1 MRVGIVGLGQIGEGL
16 ADLLADR
23 GFSLTIYVRR
33 RERVEAFL
41 ASLRKR
47 LEKKSRRGHLTASQ
61 VNECLDRITIAA
73 RISDLGDAEMAVE
86 AIREDREAKREVL
99 SELGRSCPAETILA
113 SATSEIP
120 IDDLAAHLP
129 GASRVIGLHFLA
141 PLRLST
147 AVEVIPGTRTAPD
160 VVEKALA
167 WCESLGKRGFVF
179 RRSAVNRLLASYIA
193 EGLSLCLT
201 EGIDPHLVDS
211 LLFDSGMMLG
221 PLSTLDLVGLDI
233 AMDVFE
239 QQGTS
244 LVSGNAQALGIVR
257 RLCAEGHLGRK
268 TKKGI
273 FLYGKSGRGTNPRV
287 LSLLTEAREQLAVT
301 ASGGDAVDRVWL
313 RLINEYLFCSTQGV
327 GSREDMDAVLREV
340 LGVDRGPLHRI
351 REAEAA
357 DLASRLA
364 VLERSFGNR
373 YHPSLGLI
381 ESFRESNG

>member
-23 GFSLTIYVRR
+23 GFSLIIYVRR
-33 RERVEAFL
+33 RQRGEAFL
-41 ASLRKR
+41 DSLRKR
-47 LEKKSRRGHLTASQ
+47 LEKKSRRGRLTRPE
-61 VNECLDRITIAA
+61 VEECLDRITIAA
-73 RISDLGDAEMAVE
+73 SMSEFRDVEMAVE
-86 AIREDREAKREVL
+86 AIREDSEAKREVL
-99 SELGRSCPAETILA
+99 SELGRTCPAKTILA

-129 GASRVIGLHFLA
+129 GASRVIGLHFLS

-147 AVEVIPGTRTAPD
+147 AVEVIPGTQTAPD
-160 VVEKALA
+160 VVEKAVA
-167 WCESLGKRGFVF
+167 WCGSLGKRGFVF

-201 EGIDPHLVDS
+201 EGIDPQLVDR
-211 LLFDSGMMLG
+211 LLFDGGMMLG

-244 LVSGNAQALGIVR
+244 LVSGDAQALGIVR
-257 RLCAEGHLGRK
+257 VLCAEGHLGRK
-268 TKKGI
+268 TEKGI
-273 FLYGKSGRGTNPRV
+273 FLYGKNGKGTNPRL
-287 LSLLTEAREQLAVT
+287 LSLLAEAREQLAVV
-301 ASGGDAVDRVWL
+301 ASGGNAVDRVWL
-313 RLINEYLFCSTQGV
+313 RLINEYLFCSTQGI
-327 GSREDMDAVLREV
+327 GSREDMDAVLCEV
-340 LGVDRGPLHRI
+340 LGVDEGPLPRI

-373 YHPSLGLI
+373 YDPSLSLI